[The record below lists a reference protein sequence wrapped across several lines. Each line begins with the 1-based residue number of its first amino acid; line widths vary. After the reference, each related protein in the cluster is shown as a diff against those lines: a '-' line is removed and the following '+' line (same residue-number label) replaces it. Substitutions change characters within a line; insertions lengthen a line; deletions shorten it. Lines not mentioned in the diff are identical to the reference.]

1 MAAKTSLIVVFF
13 LLPLTYFAIAQ
24 QAPYQITAFDE
35 DLSANVEVSGTI
47 MASYLVKGKLN
58 HASADALFI
67 YVVPERPKLNASIV
81 SIDGKYSADLSLIHN
96 STSAGWVQIQFPS
109 KFKRDLQAYAAN
121 ELVAYIFADGKDKF
135 GYYIQ
140 EVFPSSWGEPVGESK
155 SILINSAGFEPEYSY
170 KNDEGDTVIGSCKKI
185 ENKLSRAFNHSCEF
199 SLKTAEQPTLV
210 IIKTTPDGA
219 GKKFL
224 VWGGI

>member
-1 MAAKTSLIVVFF
+1 MASKTSLFTVLC
-13 LLPLTYFAIAQ
+13 LLSLTYFAMAQ
-24 QAPYQITAFDE
+24 QAPYQITTFDE
-35 DLSANVEVSGTI
+35 DLSADVPVSGTI
-47 MASYLVKGKLN
+47 MASYLVTGKLS

-81 SIDGKYSADLSLIHN
+81 SIDGKYSADLTLTHSA
-96 STSAGWVQIQFPS
+96 TSPGWVQIKFPT

-170 KNDEGDTVIGSCKKI
+170 KNEEGETVVGGCKKI

-199 SLKTAEQPTLV
+199 SLETVEQPVLV
-210 IIKTTPDGA
+210 IINTTPDGI

-224 VWGGI
+224 VWGAR